1 MWALDSASLV
11 GAEHVGAV
19 VVTGSH
25 GGLLGGRPDT
35 ALKADALAA
44 LFNDAGIGID
54 EAGVTRL
61 PALDSRGIAAGTVAA
76 SSARIGDARSTYED
90 GILTRVNQ
98 RAAALGIAP
107 GMTAREFVEIVRR
120 AAAETREERMTD
132 AAPVSNRPSGRM
144 NGGRALAEM
153 LRLAEVGPMFGM
165 GGFQLLP
172 FYDALA
178 QLGMR
183 HFLIND
189 ERCGAFAADAYARV
203 TNRPGVCDGTLGPGA
218 TNLVTGLIE
227 SLNAGVPIIALA
239 GDTNRAH
246 SWKNMTQECRQAEIL
261 RPAVKELIRVEMTSR
276 VPELLRRAFAVATSG
291 RPGPVLLDVPEDV
304 CHGEHDFTA
313 EDFAIDPSTLSVPAR
328 RIRPDRAE
336 VARAAALIARAKRP
350 LLLVGGGIHLSA
362 GYDALLGFAEAQ
374 SIPVAHT
381 MSGKGGIACTHPLSV
396 GLFGRY
402 SRIANEL
409 IEASDCLVVVGCKLG
424 EIATKRYALPPETI
438 PLIHLDIVAE
448 EIGRCRTADVALW
461 GDARAGL
468 EDLAE
473 ALADEAK
480 RARAARADYVAEIP
494 SRMASWRDEAAARLH
509 SEERPIHMARLC
521 TELNKALPADSI
533 LVADGGFAGHWT
545 GLLYDTKSPGRHF
558 IPDRGLASIG
568 YGLPGGIGAALAAP
582 STPAVAITGDGG
594 FNMMLGELE
603 TARRA
608 GIGLTIVVVNNAASG
623 YVKALQHAMFR
634 GRYQSSDLVEMDY
647 AAIARAMGCNGIRVE
662 DPDRLGEAL
671 RTGLAER
678 TRPTVLDVVV
688 TRDPAR
694 MLPAVDNRT
703 VEIKQGDR
711 VA

>member
-1 MWALDSASLV
+1 
-11 GAEHVGAV
+11 
-19 VVTGSH
+19 
-25 GGLLGGRPDT
+25 
-35 ALKADALAA
+35 
-44 LFNDAGIGID
+44 
-54 EAGVTRL
+54 
-61 PALDSRGIAAGTVAA
+61 
-76 SSARIGDARSTYED
+76 
-90 GILTRVNQ
+90 
-98 RAAALGIAP
+98 
-107 GMTAREFVEIVRR
+107 
-120 AAAETREERMTD
+120 MTD
-132 AAPVSNRPSGRM
+132 AERITNRPAGRM

-153 LRLAEVGPMFGM
+153 LRLAGVGPMFGM

-172 FYDALA
+172 FYDALS

-189 ERCGAFAADAYARV
+189 ERCGAFAAEAYARV

-227 SLNAGVPIIALA
+227 GLNAGTPMIALA

-261 RPAVKELIRVEMTSR
+261 RPAVKELIRVELTSR

-304 CHGEHDFTA
+304 CHGEHDFAA
-313 EDFAIDPSTLSVPAR
+313 EDFAIDPTTLSAPAR
-328 RIRPDRAE
+328 RIRPDKADIT
-336 VARAAALIARAKRP
+336 RAAALIAHAKRP
-350 LLLVGGGIHLSA
+350 LILAGGGIHLSA
-362 GYDALLGFAEAQ
+362 GYEALLALAEAQ

-381 MSGKGGIACTHPLSV
+381 MSGKGGIACTDSLSV

-409 IEASDCLVVVGCKLG
+409 IEAADCLLVVGCKLG
-424 EIATKRYALPPETI
+424 EIATKRFVLPSGNI
-438 PLIHLDIVAE
+438 PLIHLDILAE
-448 EIGRCRTADVALW
+448 EIGRCSPAAVALW

-473 ALADEAK
+473 ALAGDA
-480 RARAARADYVAEIP
+480 RQARAARADYVGEIP
-494 SRMASWRDEAAARLH
+494 ARMAAWRQEAAARLD
-509 SEERPIHMARLC
+509 SGERPIHMARLC
-521 TELNKALPADSI
+521 RELNSALPADSI

-568 YGLPGGIGAALAAP
+568 YGLPGGIGAALAA
-582 STPAVAITGDGG
+582 SQTPVVAITGDGG

-608 GIGLTIVVVNNAASG
+608 GVGLTIVVVNNAASG

-647 AAIARAMGCNGIRVE
+647 AAIARAMGCAGIRVE
-662 DPDRLGEAL
+662 DPERLGAAL
-671 RTGLAER
+671 REGLAER
-678 TRPTVLDVVV
+678 SRPTVLDIVV

-703 VEIKQGDR
+703 VEIRQGDR

>member
-1 MWALDSASLV
+1 
-11 GAEHVGAV
+11 
-19 VVTGSH
+19 
-25 GGLLGGRPDT
+25 
-35 ALKADALAA
+35 
-44 LFNDAGIGID
+44 
-54 EAGVTRL
+54 
-61 PALDSRGIAAGTVAA
+61 
-76 SSARIGDARSTYED
+76 
-90 GILTRVNQ
+90 
-98 RAAALGIAP
+98 
-107 GMTAREFVEIVRR
+107 
-120 AAAETREERMTD
+120 MTD
-132 AAPVSNRPSGRM
+132 IDRASNRPSGRM

-153 LRLAEVGPMFGM
+153 LRLAGVGPMFGM

-189 ERCGAFAADAYARV
+189 ERCGAFAAEAYARV

-227 SLNAGVPIIALA
+227 ALNAGTPMIALA

-261 RPAVKELIRVEMTSR
+261 RPAVKELIRVELTSR

-304 CHGEHDFTA
+304 CHGEHDFAA
-313 EDFAIDPSTLSVPAR
+313 EDFSIDPTTLNAPAR
-328 RIRPDRAE
+328 RIRPDRADIG
-336 VARAAALIARAKRP
+336 RAAALIGRAKRP
-350 LLLVGGGIHLSA
+350 LILVGGGIHLSA
-362 GYDALLGFAEAQ
+362 GYEALLAFAEAQ
-374 SIPVAHT
+374 SIPIAHT
-381 MSGKGGIACTHPLSV
+381 MSGKGGIACTHPLSI

-409 IEASDCLVVVGCKLG
+409 IEASDCLLVVGCKLG
-424 EIATKRYALPPETI
+424 EIATKRYALPPESI
-438 PLIHLDIVAE
+438 PLIHLDILAE
-448 EIGRCRTADVALW
+448 EIGRCRPATVALW

-473 ALADEAK
+473 ALADDANGT
-480 RARAARADYVAEIP
+480 RAARADYIAEIP
-494 SRMASWRDEAAARLH
+494 AQMGAWRQEAAARLD
-509 SEERPIHMARLC
+509 SSERPIHMARLC
-521 TELNKALPADSI
+521 RELNLALPADSI

-582 STPAVAITGDGG
+582 QTPVVAITGDGG

-647 AAIARAMGCNGIRVE
+647 AAIARAIGCSGVRVE
-662 DPDRLGEAL
+662 DPERLGAAL
-671 RTGLAER
+671 REGLAER
-678 TRPTVLDVVV
+678 TRPTVLDIVV

-703 VEIKQGDR
+703 VEIRQGDR

>member
-1 MWALDSASLV
+1 MSETD
-11 GAEHVGAV
+11 
-19 VVTGSH
+19 
-25 GGLLGGRPDT
+25 
-35 ALKADALAA
+35 
-44 LFNDAGIGID
+44 
-54 EAGVTRL
+54 
-61 PALDSRGIAAGTVAA
+61 
-76 SSARIGDARSTYED
+76 
-90 GILTRVNQ
+90 
-98 RAAALGIAP
+98 RA
-107 GMTAREFVEIVRR
+107 
-120 AAAETREERMTD
+120 
-132 AAPVSNRPSGRM
+132 SNRPAGRM
-144 NGGRALAEM
+144 NGGRAMAEM

-172 FYDALA
+172 FYDALSR
-178 QLGMR
+178 LGLR

-189 ERCGAFAADAYARV
+189 ERCGAFAAEAYARV

-218 TNLVTGLIE
+218 TNLVTALIE
-227 SLNAGVPIIALA
+227 ALNAGTPIVAFA
-239 GDTNRAH
+239 GDTNRTH
-246 SWKNMTQECRQAEIL
+246 SWKNMTQECRQVEIL
-261 RPAVKELIRVEMTSR
+261 RPAVKELIRVEETRR
-276 VPELLRRAFAVATSG
+276 VPEMLRRAFAVATSG
-291 RPGPVLLDVPEDV
+291 RPGPVLVDVPEDV
-304 CHGEHDFTA
+304 CHGEHDFA
-313 EDFAIDPSTLSVPAR
+313 PEDFAIDPSTLQAPAR
-328 RIRPDRAE
+328 RIRPDRADIG
-336 VARAAALIARAKRP
+336 RAAALLAGAKRP
-350 LLLVGGGIHLSA
+350 LILAGGGIHLSA
-362 GYDALLGFAEAQ
+362 GYGALSALAEAQ

-381 MSGKGGIACTHPLSV
+381 MSGKGGIPCVHPLSV

-409 IEASDCLVVVGCKLG
+409 IEASDCLLVVGCKLG
-424 EIATKRYALPPETI
+424 EIATKRYALPSRAI
-438 PLIHLDIVAE
+438 PLIHLEVVAE
-448 EIGRCRTADVALW
+448 EIGRCLPAEVALW

-473 ALADEAK
+473 ALAEDGRQA
-480 RARAARADYVAEIP
+480 RARRADYVAEIP
-494 SRMASWRDEAAARLH
+494 RRMAAWREDAALRLD
-509 SEERPIHMARLC
+509 SAERPIHMARLC
-521 TELNKALPADSI
+521 RELNLALPADSI

-545 GLLYDTKSPGRHF
+545 GLLYDTKTAGRHF

-582 STPAVAITGDGG
+582 AMPVVAITGDGG

-662 DPDRLGEAL
+662 DPDRLAAGLA
-671 RTGLAER
+671 TGLAER
-678 TRPTVLDVVV
+678 TKPTVLDVVV

-703 VEIKQGDR
+703 VEIREGDR

>member
-1 MWALDSASLV
+1 
-11 GAEHVGAV
+11 
-19 VVTGSH
+19 
-25 GGLLGGRPDT
+25 
-35 ALKADALAA
+35 
-44 LFNDAGIGID
+44 
-54 EAGVTRL
+54 
-61 PALDSRGIAAGTVAA
+61 
-76 SSARIGDARSTYED
+76 
-90 GILTRVNQ
+90 
-98 RAAALGIAP
+98 
-107 GMTAREFVEIVRR
+107 
-120 AAAETREERMTD
+120 MTD
-132 AAPVSNRPSGRM
+132 PVLVSNRPPVSNRPSGRM

-304 CHGEHDFTA
+304 CHGEHDFA
-313 EDFAIDPSTLSVPAR
+313 PEDFAIDPSTLSVPAR
-328 RIRPDRAE
+328 RIRPDRAD
-336 VARAAALIARAKRP
+336 VAGAAALIARAKRP

-362 GYDALLGFAEAQ
+362 GYDALRGFAEAQ

-448 EIGRCRTADVALW
+448 EIGRCRVADVALW

-473 ALADEAK
+473 ALAGEAK
-480 RARAARADYVAEIP
+480 RSGAARADYVAEIP

-521 TELNKALPADSI
+521 TELNKALSADSF

-545 GLLYDTKSPGRHF
+545 GLLYDMKSPGRHF

-582 STPAVAITGDGG
+582 SSPVVAITGDGG

-623 YVKALQHAMFR
+623 YVKALQHAIFR

-647 AAIARAMGCNGIRVE
+647 AAIARAMGCNGIRIE
-662 DPDRLGEAL
+662 DPDRLGDAL
-671 RTGLAER
+671 RTGLTER

>member
-1 MWALDSASLV
+1 
-11 GAEHVGAV
+11 
-19 VVTGSH
+19 
-25 GGLLGGRPDT
+25 
-35 ALKADALAA
+35 
-44 LFNDAGIGID
+44 
-54 EAGVTRL
+54 
-61 PALDSRGIAAGTVAA
+61 
-76 SSARIGDARSTYED
+76 
-90 GILTRVNQ
+90 
-98 RAAALGIAP
+98 
-107 GMTAREFVEIVRR
+107 
-120 AAAETREERMTD
+120 MTD
-132 AAPVSNRPSGRM
+132 AERISNRPSGRM

-153 LRLAEVGPMFGM
+153 LRLAGVGPMFGM

-172 FYDALA
+172 FYDALS

-189 ERCGAFAADAYARV
+189 ERCGAFAAEAYARV

-227 SLNAGVPIIALA
+227 GLNAGTPMIALA

-261 RPAVKELIRVEMTSR
+261 RPAVKELIRVELTSR

-304 CHGEHDFTA
+304 CHGEHDFAA
-313 EDFAIDPSTLSVPAR
+313 EDFAIDPTTLSAPAR
-328 RIRPDRAE
+328 RIRPDRADIG
-336 VARAAALIARAKRP
+336 RASALIARAKRP
-350 LLLVGGGIHLSA
+350 LMLVGGGIHLSA
-362 GYDALLGFAEAQ
+362 GYEALLALAEAQ

-409 IEASDCLVVVGCKLG
+409 IEAADCLLVIGCKLG
-424 EIATKRYALPPETI
+424 EIATKRYALPSASI
-438 PLIHLDIVAE
+438 PLIHLDILAE
-448 EIGRCRTADVALW
+448 EIGRCSPATVALW

-473 ALADEAK
+473 ALAGDA
-480 RARAARADYVAEIP
+480 RQARAARADYLGEIP
-494 SRMASWRDEAAARLH
+494 ARMTAWRQEAAARLD
-509 SEERPIHMARLC
+509 SGERPIHMARLC
-521 TELNKALPADSI
+521 RELNRTLPADTI

-582 STPAVAITGDGG
+582 QTPVVAITGDGG

-647 AAIARAMGCNGIRVE
+647 AAIARAMGCVGIRVE
-662 DPDRLGEAL
+662 DPERLGAAL
-671 RTGLAER
+671 REGLAER
-678 TRPTVLDVVV
+678 SRPTVLDIVV

-703 VEIKQGDR
+703 VEIRQGDR

>member
-1 MWALDSASLV
+1 MID
-11 GAEHVGAV
+11 AE
-19 VVTGSH
+19 
-25 GGLLGGRPDT
+25 
-35 ALKADALAA
+35 
-44 LFNDAGIGID
+44 
-54 EAGVTRL
+54 
-61 PALDSRGIAAGTVAA
+61 
-76 SSARIGDARSTYED
+76 RI
-90 GILTRVNQ
+90 
-98 RAAALGIAP
+98 
-107 GMTAREFVEIVRR
+107 
-120 AAAETREERMTD
+120 
-132 AAPVSNRPSGRM
+132 SNRPAGPM

-153 LRLAEVGPMFGM
+153 LRLAGVGPMFGM

-172 FYDALA
+172 FYDALS

-189 ERCGAFAADAYARV
+189 ERCGAFAAEAYARV

-227 SLNAGVPIIALA
+227 GLNAGTPMIALA

-261 RPAVKELIRVEMTSR
+261 RPAVKELIRVELTSR

-304 CHGEHDFTA
+304 CHGEHDFAA
-313 EDFAIDPSTLSVPAR
+313 EDFAIDPTTLTAPAR
-328 RIRPDRAE
+328 RIRPDRADI
-336 VARAAALIARAKRP
+336 ARAAALIARAKRP
-350 LLLVGGGIHLSA
+350 LILAGGGIHLSA
-362 GYDALLGFAEAQ
+362 GYEALLGLAEAQ

-409 IEASDCLVVVGCKLG
+409 IEAADCLLVVGCKLG
-424 EIATKRYALPPETI
+424 EIATKRYALPPGSI
-438 PLIHLDIVAE
+438 PLIHLDILAE
-448 EIGRCRTADVALW
+448 EIGRCSPATVAMW

-473 ALADEAK
+473 ALTGDAK
-480 RARAARADYVAEIP
+480 RARAARADYIGEIP
-494 SRMASWRDEAAARLH
+494 IRMTAWRQEAAARLH
-509 SEERPIHMARLC
+509 SSERPIHMARLC
-521 TELNKALPADSI
+521 RELNNTLPADSI

-545 GLLYDTKSPGRHF
+545 GLLYDTKAPGRHF

-582 STPAVAITGDGG
+582 QTPVVAITGDGG

-647 AAIARAMGCNGIRVE
+647 AAIARAMGCAGIRVD
-662 DPDRLGEAL
+662 DPERLGTAL
-671 RTGLAER
+671 REGLAER
-678 TRPTVLDVVV
+678 GRPTVLDIVV

-703 VEIKQGDR
+703 VEIRQGDR

>member
-1 MWALDSASLV
+1 
-11 GAEHVGAV
+11 
-19 VVTGSH
+19 
-25 GGLLGGRPDT
+25 
-35 ALKADALAA
+35 
-44 LFNDAGIGID
+44 
-54 EAGVTRL
+54 
-61 PALDSRGIAAGTVAA
+61 
-76 SSARIGDARSTYED
+76 
-90 GILTRVNQ
+90 
-98 RAAALGIAP
+98 
-107 GMTAREFVEIVRR
+107 MTNP
-120 AAAETREERMTD
+120 
-132 AAPVSNRPSGRM
+132 APVSNRPSGRM

-227 SLNAGVPIIALA
+227 SLNAGVPVIALA

-304 CHGEHDFTA
+304 CHGEHDFA
-313 EDFAIDPSTLSVPAR
+313 PEDFAIDPSTLSVPAR
-328 RIRPDRAE
+328 RIRPDRVE
-336 VARAAALIARAKRP
+336 VARATALIARAKRP

-448 EIGRCRTADVALW
+448 EIGRCRRADVALW

-480 RARAARADYVAEIP
+480 RARAARADYIAEIP
-494 SRMASWRDEAAARLH
+494 SRMASWRNEAAVRLN
-509 SEERPIHMARLC
+509 SAERPIHMARLC
-521 TELNKALPADSI
+521 NELDKALPADSV

-582 STPAVAITGDGG
+582 ATPVAAITGDGG

-608 GIGLTIVVVNNAASG
+608 GVGLTIVVVNNAASG

-647 AAIARAMGCNGIRVE
+647 AAIGRAMGCNGIRVE

-678 TRPTVLDVVV
+678 TRPSVLDVVV

>member
-1 MWALDSASLV
+1 MTS
-11 GAEHVGAV
+11 
-19 VVTGSH
+19 
-25 GGLLGGRPDT
+25 PD
-35 ALKADALAA
+35 
-44 LFNDAGIGID
+44 
-54 EAGVTRL
+54 
-61 PALDSRGIAAGTVAA
+61 
-76 SSARIGDARSTYED
+76 
-90 GILTRVNQ
+90 
-98 RAAALGIAP
+98 RA
-107 GMTAREFVEIVRR
+107 
-120 AAAETREERMTD
+120 
-132 AAPVSNRPSGRM
+132 SNRPSGRM

-227 SLNAGVPIIALA
+227 SLNAGTPIIALA
-239 GDTNRAH
+239 GDSNRAH
-246 SWKNMTQECRQAEIL
+246 SWKNMTQECRQTEIL
-261 RPAVKELIRVEMTSR
+261 RPAVKELIRVELTSR

-304 CHGEHDFTA
+304 CHGEHDFST
-313 EDFAIDPSTLSVPAR
+313 EDFAIDPSILSVPAR
-328 RIRPDRAE
+328 RIRPDRADI
-336 VARAAALIARAKRP
+336 ARAAALIARAERP
-350 LLLVGGGIHLSA
+350 LILAGGGIHLSRA
-362 GYDALLGFAEAQ
+362 YEALLSLAEGQ

-402 SRIANEL
+402 SRIANDF

-424 EIATKRYALPPETI
+424 EIATKRYALPSQSI
-438 PLIHLDIVAE
+438 PLIHLDILAE
-448 EIGRCRTADVALW
+448 EIGRCRSAAVALW
-461 GDARAGL
+461 GDAKAGL

-473 ALADEAK
+473 ALTEEKKWAS
-480 RARAARADYVAEIP
+480 AARADYISEIP
-494 SRMASWRDEAAARLH
+494 GRMSKWREEAAASLN
-509 SEERPIHMARLC
+509 SDERPIHMARLC
-521 TELNKALPADSI
+521 RELNHALPADSI

-545 GLLYDTKSPGRHF
+545 GLLYDTKSAGRHF

-582 STPAVAITGDGG
+582 AAPVVAITGDGG

-608 GIGLTIVVVNNAASG
+608 GVGLTIVVVNNAASG

-647 AAIARAMGCNGIRVE
+647 AAIASAMGCNGLRVE
-662 DPDRLGEAL
+662 GPERLGAAL
-671 RTGLAER
+671 RDGLAER

-703 VEIKQGDR
+703 VEIRQGDR

>member
-1 MWALDSASLV
+1 
-11 GAEHVGAV
+11 
-19 VVTGSH
+19 
-25 GGLLGGRPDT
+25 
-35 ALKADALAA
+35 
-44 LFNDAGIGID
+44 
-54 EAGVTRL
+54 
-61 PALDSRGIAAGTVAA
+61 
-76 SSARIGDARSTYED
+76 
-90 GILTRVNQ
+90 
-98 RAAALGIAP
+98 
-107 GMTAREFVEIVRR
+107 
-120 AAAETREERMTD
+120 MTD
-132 AAPVSNRPSGRM
+132 KAPPSNRPAGRM
-144 NGGRALAEM
+144 SGGRALAEM
-153 LRLAEVGPMFGM
+153 LRLADVGPMFGM
-165 GGFQLLP
+165 GGFQLPP
-172 FYDALA
+172 FYDALS

-227 SLNAGVPIIALA
+227 SLNAGTPMIALA
-239 GDTNRAH
+239 GDTNRTH
-246 SWKNMTQECRQAEIL
+246 SWKNMTQECRQVEIL
-261 RPAVKELIRVEMTSR
+261 RPAVKELIRVEVTGR
-276 VPELLRRAFAVATSG
+276 IPELLRRAFAVATSG

-304 CHGEHDFTA
+304 CHGEHDFA
-313 EDFAIDPSTLSVPAR
+313 PEDFAIDPATLRVPAR
-328 RIRPDRAE
+328 RIRPDRADIS
-336 VARAAALIARAKRP
+336 RASALIARAKRP

-362 GYDALLGFAEAQ
+362 GYEALLAFAQAQ

-381 MSGKGGIACTHPLSV
+381 MSGKGGIACAHPLSV

-409 IEASDCLVVVGCKLG
+409 IEASDCLVVIGCKLG
-424 EIATKRYALPPETI
+424 EIATKRYALPAESI
-438 PLIHLDIVAE
+438 PVIHLDILAE
-448 EIGRCRTADVALW
+448 EIGRCRPATVALW
-461 GDARAGL
+461 GDAKAGL

-473 ALADEAK
+473 ALADEA
-480 RARAARADYVAEIP
+480 RSARSARADYLGEIP
-494 SRMASWRDEAAARLH
+494 ARIAAWREEASPRLN
-509 SEERPIHMARLC
+509 SGERPIHMARLC
-521 TELNKALPADSI
+521 REFNNALPADSI

-582 STPAVAITGDGG
+582 GTPVVSITGDGG

-608 GIGLTIVVVNNAASG
+608 GVGLTVVVVNNAASG

-647 AAIARAMGCNGIRVE
+647 AAIACAMGCSGIRVE

-703 VEIKQGDR
+703 VEIRQGDR

>member
-1 MWALDSASLV
+1 
-11 GAEHVGAV
+11 
-19 VVTGSH
+19 
-25 GGLLGGRPDT
+25 
-35 ALKADALAA
+35 
-44 LFNDAGIGID
+44 
-54 EAGVTRL
+54 
-61 PALDSRGIAAGTVAA
+61 
-76 SSARIGDARSTYED
+76 
-90 GILTRVNQ
+90 
-98 RAAALGIAP
+98 
-107 GMTAREFVEIVRR
+107 MTNP
-120 AAAETREERMTD
+120 
-132 AAPVSNRPSGRM
+132 APVSNRPSGRM

-291 RPGPVLLDVPEDV
+291 RAGPVLLDVPEDV
-304 CHGEHDFTA
+304 CHGEHDFTP
-313 EDFAIDPSTLSVPAR
+313 EDFAIDPSTLRVPAR
-328 RIRPDRAE
+328 RIRPDRADI
-336 VARAAALIARAKRP
+336 ARAAALIARAERP

-362 GYDALLGFAEAQ
+362 ACQALLAFAEAQ

-424 EIATKRYALPPETI
+424 EIATKRYALPPERI
-438 PLIHLDIVAE
+438 PLIHLDILAE
-448 EIGRCRTADVALW
+448 EIGRCKAADVALW

-468 EDLAE
+468 EDLTD
-473 ALADEAK
+473 ALADDAK
-480 RARAARADYVAEIP
+480 LARAARIDYLDEIP
-494 SRMASWRDEAAARLH
+494 SRMASWRDEAAARLD
-509 SEERPIHMARLC
+509 SAERPIHMARLC
-521 TELNKALPADSI
+521 SELNKALPADSI

-545 GLLYDTKSPGRHF
+545 GLLYDAKSPGRHF

-568 YGLPGGIGAALAAP
+568 YGLPGGIGAALAQPAAP
-582 STPAVAITGDGG
+582 VVAITGDGG

-623 YVKALQHAMFR
+623 YVKALQHAIFR

-678 TRPTVLDVVV
+678 MRPTVLDVVV

>member
-1 MWALDSASLV
+1 
-11 GAEHVGAV
+11 
-19 VVTGSH
+19 
-25 GGLLGGRPDT
+25 
-35 ALKADALAA
+35 
-44 LFNDAGIGID
+44 
-54 EAGVTRL
+54 
-61 PALDSRGIAAGTVAA
+61 
-76 SSARIGDARSTYED
+76 
-90 GILTRVNQ
+90 
-98 RAAALGIAP
+98 
-107 GMTAREFVEIVRR
+107 
-120 AAAETREERMTD
+120 MTD
-132 AAPVSNRPSGRM
+132 PVPVSNRPTGRM

-328 RIRPDRAE
+328 RTRPDRADIS
-336 VARAAALIARAKRP
+336 RAAALIARAKRP
-350 LLLVGGGIHLSA
+350 LILVGGGIHLSA

-424 EIATKRYALPPETI
+424 EIATKRYVLPPETI

-448 EIGRCRTADVALW
+448 EIGRCRTADAALW

-473 ALADEAK
+473 ALGGEAK
-480 RARAARADYVAEIP
+480 RSRAARADYVAEIP

-582 STPAVAITGDGG
+582 STPTVAITGDGG

-623 YVKALQHAMFR
+623 YVKALQHAIFR

-647 AAIARAMGCNGIRVE
+647 AAIARAMGCNGIRIE
-662 DPDRLGEAL
+662 DPDRLGDAL
-671 RTGLAER
+671 QAGLAER